1 MDEHKHICGA
11 DTFIMD
17 CKIIYFII
25 HAFMDGTLESLP
37 VQAM

>member
-1 MDEHKHICGA
+1 MWSRY
-11 DTFIMD
+11 MD